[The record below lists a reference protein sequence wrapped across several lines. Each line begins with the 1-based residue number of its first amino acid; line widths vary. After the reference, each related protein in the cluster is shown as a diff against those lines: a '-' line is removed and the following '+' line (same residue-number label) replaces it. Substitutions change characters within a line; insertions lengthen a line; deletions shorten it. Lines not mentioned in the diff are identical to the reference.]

1 MEINI
6 RDYAEAVAKLVGENA
21 EVKEVAKA
29 NGVVKF
35 GILVKQG
42 TISPTIYLEEMYENN
57 YSVQQAAAIVLDIA
71 EKNKVQDGAFDT
83 SKFLDYEGYVKP
95 NLRARLYNKS
105 TEADVYRSAASRGF
119 KGLII
124 VPYVELPETIN
135 GERGSVKV
143 RKEHIDK
150 WGVSEKEVIDAA
162 LKNSAEEVQIRDLF
176 GMVHEMSGMELP
188 GLADSEMP
196 LVVTNKSTMY
206 GASAILG
213 LISTFK
219 EKYKNGFF
227 VLPSS
232 IHEVLVMPNNGDS
245 SIEMFNAMVHD
256 VNTTTVLP
264 EEVLADN
271 AFFFA

>member
-42 TISPTIYLEEMYENN
+42 TISPTVYLEEMYENN

-162 LKNSAEEVQIRDLF
+162 LKNSAEEVQIRDMF
-176 GMVHEMSGMELP
+176 GMIREMAGIESP
-188 GLADSEMP
+188 QLADSEMP

-232 IHEVLVMPNNGDS
+232 IHEVLVIPNNGDS